1 MIDLGIDLETAG
13 LVLSAVIALIMSL
26 KNNMVL
32 NGRAKTVEIVTELVG
47 VMPDVS
53 ALLKKSVEAQA
64 DDKITAD
71 ELDGIVDEAKKIE
84 AHIIAIKNK
93 LVTV

>member
-71 ELDGIVDEAKKIE
+71 ELAGIVDEAKKIE

>member
-13 LVLSAVIALIMSL
+13 LVLSAAIALIMSL

-64 DDKITAD
+64 DDKITAE
-71 ELDGIVDEAKKIE
+71 ELASIVDEAKKIE

>member
-64 DDKITAD
+64 DDKITAE
-71 ELDGIVDEAKKIE
+71 ELASIVDEAKKIE

>member
-13 LVLSAVIALIMSL
+13 LVLSAAIALIMSL